1 MAVAGVD
8 VRTGCSRQT
17 SAGDYYDL
25 FRSAK
30 SFLEFSDRF
39 AHGAA
44 RPDMRTMQGVLISRR
59 KGGPELM
66 DPFWE

>member
-1 MAVAGVD
+1 MAMAGVD

-30 SFLEFSDRF
+30 SFLEFGYRF
-39 AHGAA
+39 THGTA
-44 RPDMRTMQGVLISRR
+44 RADMRTTQGVLISRR

-66 DPFWE
+66 DSWK